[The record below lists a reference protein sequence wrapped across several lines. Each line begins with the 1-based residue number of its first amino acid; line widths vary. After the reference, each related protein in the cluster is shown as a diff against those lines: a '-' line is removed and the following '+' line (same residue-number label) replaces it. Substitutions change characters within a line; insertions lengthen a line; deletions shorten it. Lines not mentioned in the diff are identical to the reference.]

1 MNDNLYRYKIA
12 YISDMESKTLKELII
27 EQKNEFESDDDYVK
41 RSVLDSISDQIE
53 LPHILIISGLRR
65 SGKSTLLKEINKTFF
80 EGDTIYYFNFEDE
93 RLLDFTVSDFDLLYE
108 TFLEL
113 FGKSKIMLF
122 DEIQNIE
129 NWELFVRRMHDRS
142 FKFIITGSNS
152 LMLSRELGTRLTG
165 RYIGTELFPFSF
177 REFLTFRNMDIPDIL
192 LTENRA
198 DIKRHF
204 TEYLR
209 YGGIPEY
216 LKYKN
221 ELILKTLYENILYK
235 DIFARYGLN
244 DEKALKELSFYL
256 FSNYGNEI
264 SYKKLK
270 VMLNVSI
277 NTVKNYISYIE
288 NSYLV
293 FTIPKYDYSVKKQ
306 IYSPKKVYVIDTG
319 LINLVSFKFS
329 RDHGKLLENLVFI
342 ELKRR
347 YQDIYYHKGKQECDF
362 IVLENGSVIC
372 AIQVTA
378 GLKHNKTREFGGL
391 LEALTMYDLDEGLIL
406 TDDEEFE
413 DTLENKKIKVMPVW
427 KWLLKEPSVNS
438 VNTC

>member
-1 MNDNLYRYKIA
+1 MAFIN
-12 YISDMESKTLKELII
+12 DMESRTLKELIL
-27 EQKNEFESDDDYVK
+27 EQKKEFESDDIYVK
-41 RSVLDSISDQIE
+41 RYALDSISDQIE

-65 SGKSTLLKEINKTFF
+65 SGKSTLLKEINKHFF

-129 NWELFVRRMHDRS
+129 NWELFVRRMHDRG

-152 LMLSRELGTRLTG
+152 SMLSKELGTRLTG

-177 REFLTFRNMDIPDIL
+177 REFLTFRDMDIPKVL
-192 LTENRA
+192 LTEDRA

-204 TEYLR
+204 VEYLKQ
-209 YGGIPEY
+209 GGIPEY

-221 ELILKTLYENILYK
+221 DLILKTLYENILYK

-256 FSNYGNEI
+256 FSNYGSEI
-264 SYKKLK
+264 SYNKLK
-270 VMLNVSI
+270 LMLDVSI
-277 NTVKNYISYIE
+277 NTVKNYISYLE

-329 RDHGKLLENLVFI
+329 RDYGKLLENLVFI
-342 ELKRR
+342 ELKRK

-362 IVLENGSVIC
+362 IVLENGSVTC

-378 GLKHNKTREFGGL
+378 DLKNNKTREFGGL

-413 DTLENKKIKVMPVW
+413 DMSENKKIKVMPVW
-427 KWLLKEPSVNS
+427 KWLLE
-438 VNTC
+438 